1 MRLDVAW
8 NGSFNELGTETG
20 EVTYDPQNGHAVPTM
35 TTNCM
40 FLFNVKSY
48 DPDPQVASLI

>member
-20 EVTYDPQNGHAVPTM
+20 EVTYDPKNGHAVPTM